1 MWTTAIQQLAE
12 DAAMQRLSEVT
23 GALGREQHGCF
34 RCSTALFVFY
44 VINPRLVLSLH

>member
-1 MWTTAIQQLAE
+1 MWTTAIQQPAE
-12 DAAMQRLSEVT
+12 DAARLSEVT

-34 RCSTALFVFY
+34 RCSPALFVFN